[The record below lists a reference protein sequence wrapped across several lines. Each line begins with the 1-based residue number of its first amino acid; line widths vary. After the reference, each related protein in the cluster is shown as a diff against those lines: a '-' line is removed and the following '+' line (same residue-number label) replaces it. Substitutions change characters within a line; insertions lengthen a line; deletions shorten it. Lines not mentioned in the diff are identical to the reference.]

1 MASNLTTAVT
11 SKGQVTIPVEV
22 RRLLGLQ
29 RHDRVRFTVRDGEV
43 FVERAHL
50 SLEEAF
56 AAVPPR
62 YTNKD
67 WKEIR
72 QAVAEERVA
81 AYLRKF
87 PAGGKIGASD
97 V

>member
-1 MASNLTTAVT
+1 MANLTTSLT
-11 SKGQVTIPVEV
+11 SKGQVTIPVEI
-22 RRLLGLQ
+22 RRLLGL
-29 RHDRVRFTVRDGEV
+29 RPHDRVRFTVRDGQV

-67 WKEIR
+67 WSEIKR
-72 QAVAEERVA
+72 EVAEEREE
-81 AYLRKF
+81 YYRRKY
-87 PAGGKIGASD
+87 KSD
-97 V
+97 KPE